1 MENKDIYEDISSIK
15 TIMERSTKFISLSG
29 LSGIMAGIY
38 ALIGAGIAYS
48 LIPMHLERKLFDRS
62 SDQPIVGAYQTREN
76 LTIYL
81 FIVAVTV
88 LVLSVGTGIWLTT
101 RKAKRRGQ
109 AVWNPSSRA
118 LLKNGLLPLL
128 TGGCFVIILLTKHH
142 YGIIAPGCLV
152 FYGLALV
159 AASQYTFGDV
169 RWLGIM
175 EIILGLIALLFP
187 GYGLLFWA
195 LGFGVLHILYGAIM
209 YYKYDRGNNA
219 A

>member
-1 MENKDIYEDISSIK
+1 MKNKDIYDDISSIK
-15 TIMERSTKFISLSG
+15 NIMERSTRFISLSG
-29 LSGIMAGIY
+29 LSGVMAGIY

-48 LIPMHLERKLFDRS
+48 LIPAHLERRLFDRS
-62 SDQPIVGAYQTREN
+62 SDQPVIGAYQSRES

-81 FIVAVTV
+81 FAIAVIVLLLA
-88 LVLSVGTGIWLTT
+88 VGTGILLTI
-101 RKAKRRGQ
+101 RKAKSKGQ
-109 AVWNPSSRA
+109 TVWNPSSRA

-128 TGGCFVIILLTKHH
+128 TGGCFVLILLAKHH
-142 YGIIAPGCLV
+142 YGVIAPGCLV
-152 FYGLALV
+152 FYGLALA

-195 LGFGVLHILYGAIM
+195 LGFGVLHILYGTIM
-209 YYKYDRGNNA
+209 YYKYDRGHNA